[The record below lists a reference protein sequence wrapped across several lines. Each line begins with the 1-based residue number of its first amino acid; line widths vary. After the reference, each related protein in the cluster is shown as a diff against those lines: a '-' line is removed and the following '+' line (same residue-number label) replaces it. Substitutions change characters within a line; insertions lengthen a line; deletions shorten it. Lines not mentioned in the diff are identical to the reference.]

1 MSFYDNKRILVTGG
15 TGFVGTNF
23 LKKLCQ
29 YDSEI
34 IVPIHKRGLSFK
46 SKKIKTIK
54 ADLSKIEDCLEVC
67 HNVDHIFHLCGMVSA
82 ARMTVINPMTAVSVN
97 VIVTLK
103 ILEAAMKKKVKSILL
118 FSSGTTGYPAYSHAV
133 KEEEMFDEDPADIY
147 YGYGWGRRFTE
158 IMGKFAAQRSNLKVA
173 LCRPTAT
180 YGPHDDFDP
189 KTSHVIPA
197 LIRRAISRQNPFVVW
212 GTGEE
217 IRDILYVQDLVEACL
232 ILLEKKANCEPINI
246 GSGEEVK
253 IKELVSKILEITENT
268 KIKVIYDAN
277 KPTTIPIRKVDIS
290 KAKKMGFKKKVS
302 LSDGLKETIDWYKKI
317 QI

>member
-1 MSFYDNKRILVTGG
+1 MW
-15 TGFVGTNF
+15 
-23 LKKLCQ
+23 
-29 YDSEI
+29 
-34 IVPIHKRGLSFK
+34 RG
-46 SKKIKTIK
+46 
-54 ADLSKIEDCLEVC
+54 
-67 HNVDHIFHLCGMVSA
+67 
-82 ARMTVINPMTAVSVN
+82 
-97 VIVTLK
+97 
-103 ILEAAMKKKVKSILL
+103 
-118 FSSGTTGYPAYSHAV
+118 
-133 KEEEMFDEDPADIY
+133 
-147 YGYGWGRRFTE
+147 
-158 IMGKFAAQRSNLKVA
+158 
-173 LCRPTAT
+173 
-180 YGPHDDFDP
+180 
-189 KTSHVIPA
+189 
-197 LIRRAISRQNPFVVW
+197 W

-268 KIKVIYDAN
+268 KIRVIYDAN